1 MRHGHGYYIK
11 NRNYNNRSNY
21 NRPNGSNYNYYNNN
35 ENNYKKGNYYYNN
48 DSRFYNDNN
57 SKNKSSKFNSKYLTI
72 DNAILTAS
80 YPEYLQDFIKNF
92 IITNYS
98 NNRGVKIY
106 LTSVNNENL
115 FIIEYKL
122 SINFDQKFYHIY
134 VLVYLPTLYP
144 NYPPE
149 FYISKRG
156 KVGINDY
163 YKNNK
168 IDPGNFKIN
177 IDEFVS
183 FDAEKNNVEEI
194 IDKLKNEFNREFP
207 IYKLNENDYEP
218 EPKGKCILDLRNISE
233 IILENKNYNDD
244 NWGEFE
250 DKKIINNNNNINSI
264 NFDIKEDFKDD
275 TFMNYI
281 KMQVKDVLKEKYL
294 IFKEKFKFDKNYNTL
309 KYYENSMNLNL
320 DKDNTNI
327 NENPLKKE
335 LDKLQEIKNVLNS
348 IEEELKKENQD
359 IKNRNKNK
367 SIFEKCDEL
376 IKIKDKKD
384 FELIIMRKTLEDYLI
399 YLKKGYEKKAVSFE
413 DMINQTRMIS
423 REIFNIDYVRKKLK
437 NY

>member
-1 MRHGHGYYIK
+1 M
-11 NRNYNNRSNY
+11 
-21 NRPNGSNYNYYNNN
+21 
-35 ENNYKKGNYYYNN
+35 EKK
-48 DSRFYNDNN
+48 
-57 SKNKSSKFNSKYLTI
+57 
-72 DNAILTAS
+72 
-80 YPEYLQDFIKNF
+80 
-92 IITNYS
+92 II
-98 NNRGVKIY
+98 
-106 LTSVNNENL
+106 
-115 FIIEYKL
+115 
-122 SINFDQKFYHIY
+122 
-134 VLVYLPTLYP
+134 
-144 NYPPE
+144 
-149 FYISKRG
+149 
-156 KVGINDY
+156 
-163 YKNNK
+163 
-168 IDPGNFKIN
+168 
-177 IDEFVS
+177 
-183 FDAEKNNVEEI
+183 
-194 IDKLKNEFNREFP
+194 
-207 IYKLNENDYEP
+207 
-218 EPKGKCILDLRNISE
+218 ILDLRNISE

-309 KYYENSMNLNL
+309 KYYENSMKLNL

-348 IEEELKKENQD
+348 IEEELKKENQN
-359 IKNRNKNK
+359 IKNSNKNK